1 MKKSEMYKAVQE
13 IVLLH
18 SGTLTSDERLEILRE
33 LMTQE
38 DIAEFY
44 EEQEA
49 KKNEAV

>member
-38 DIAEFY
+38 DL
-44 EEQEA
+44 A
-49 KKNEAV
+49 KFVERQGVNANEAV